1 MFAEGRDDR
10 CLTVIPEIQ
19 SIGVQLSYG
28 VRCANRNDVL
38 TYMTSLCRVS
48 DDDDDDHDDDV

>member
-38 TYMTSLCRVS
+38 TYMTSLCQVS
-48 DDDDDDHDDDV
+48 DDDDDDV